1 MMRQAIRQMLADHS
15 GEVKVIAEA
24 ASFSDTIELAW
35 KLKPQVIIMD
45 LYMTKRTVSEDVKR
59 ALEDAS
65 ASRLLVIS
73 IVNDDEAK
81 ELAESYGADALLDKM
96 DLYNALVP
104 TIVSLAFPKAPS
116 A

>member
-1 MMRQAIRQMLADHS
+1 
-15 GEVKVIAEA
+15 
-24 ASFSDTIELAW
+24 
-35 KLKPQVIIMD
+35 MD
-45 LYMTKRTVSEDVKR
+45 ES
-59 ALEDAS
+59 S
-65 ASRLLVIS
+65 ASRWLVIS
-73 IVNDDEAK
+73 IANDDEAK